1 MMPMVDLVVS
11 AMWFMSGA
19 FMVSWKE
26 RKIGNGTWDV
36 TKPTNK
42 NKCCSLEKH
51 NEKGAKKRDG
61 PYNQS
66 RVLPATS
73 FTCGIK
79 RNKCD
84 KCVSNATQVPEVTDV
99 VKALTTG

>member
-1 MMPMVDLVVS
+1 MVDLVVS

-19 FMVSWKE
+19 FKVSWKE
-26 RKIGNGTWDV
+26 RKIGNGAWDV

-42 NKCCSLEKH
+42 NKCCSFGETQREGSKEK
-51 NEKGAKKRDG
+51 RWSI
-61 PYNQS
+61 QS

-79 RNKCD
+79 RNR
-84 KCVSNATQVPEVTDV
+84 CVSNATQLPEAADV
-99 VKALTTG
+99 VKALTAG